1 MRRRGFTLVELLVVI
16 AIIALLMGIL
26 MPALARVRMLAFR
39 MTCGTNLSGLGKA
52 MMLYANDYDDELPKA
67 GARANTWNKQLR
79 DWAGGATAAQV
90 GGTRTIAYTLT
101 PAPPAEPTSGVVTVS
116 SSWYLLV
123 KHAECTP
130 KMFVCKGESEA
141 KVADI
146 RPNPPASPDI
156 QSFWDFAPAS
166 PWTFCSYA
174 YHIPFDAWALTTSS
188 EAGMA
193 VAADRSPWFQ
203 GTVVDADR
211 FNNATSGFKPDLTGY
226 TAAGGVGTADQAKRG
241 NSDAHQTDGQNVLYI
256 DSHVEFEKRCFVGL
270 ENDNIY
276 TKWTVT
282 NPPEKVKGLLPSP
295 TQTTLTDKRDSFL
308 INDYAGVGGGGR

>member
-1 MRRRGFTLVELLVVI
+1 
-16 AIIALLMGIL
+16 
-26 MPALARVRMLAFR
+26 
-39 MTCGTNLSGLGKA
+39 
-52 MMLYANDYDDELPKA
+52 
-67 GARANTWNKQLR
+67 
-79 DWAGGATAAQV
+79 
-90 GGTRTIAYTLT
+90 
-101 PAPPAEPTSGVVTVS
+101 
-116 SSWYLLV
+116 
-123 KHAECTP
+123 
-130 KMFVCKGESEA
+130 
-141 KVADI
+141 
-146 RPNPPASPDI
+146 
-156 QSFWDFAPAS
+156 
-166 PWTFCSYA
+166 
-174 YHIPFDAWALTTSS
+174 
-188 EAGMA
+188 MA

-276 TKWTVT
+276 TKWTVA